1 MQLSVQFHGARTG
14 GRLFVLVHGWQ
25 HAPKNLADLIAAV
38 RESFPEDDV
47 LLPCYPSSTW
57 SNGDLCLVA
66 EYCVQQIQ
74 EAWEKHR
81 KAGYREVVLIG
92 HSLGA
97 LLARKT
103 YLIAHGKYSEYP
115 IEGAAPE
122 KREWAD
128 RIQRLVL
135 LSGMNRGWKLYPKNK
150 YTPPRVWLWRLLLLT
165 AARVTHRGTLVR
177 SAYRGAPFVVNLRLD
192 WLELMHAGVQPAL
205 VVQLAGT
212 RDTVIDPTDHIDLL
226 SGANFRYLSV
236 EGTSHHAMVR
246 FDDTEAGRER
256 KRKFLRALQDAP
268 AVLKNEISLNVERP
282 DPDVQ
287 QVVLLLHGIRDQ
299 GGWTEELLKE
309 IEAGGAL
316 REQKVK
322 GRIGNY
328 GYLPLLPFLVGLG
341 RRRHL
346 LQFMDLYA
354 EARAA
359 FPKAKCSFVGH
370 SNGTY
375 LMATALSR
383 YVSCRFD
390 RVAFIGCI
398 LHRRFGWIDRM
409 SGRVGRVRNYVA
421 TDDWV
426 VAIFPSF
433 FESVRIFPFNRD
445 FGSAGHTGF
454 TQVSDRFENVRFIEG
469 DHGAGLE
476 TRNRPALLSFLL
488 ADEPETAPLI
498 VPAQRAR
505 TVTLHKMC
513 TYIWILLLAGV
524 VALFY
529 GATRLNGYMGYP
541 WPVVQ
546 ALYVLVLIFV
556 FFRY

>member
-1 MQLSVQFHGARTG
+1 
-14 GRLFVLVHGWQ
+14 
-25 HAPKNLADLIAAV
+25 
-38 RESFPEDDV
+38 
-47 LLPCYPSSTW
+47 
-57 SNGDLCLVA
+57 
-66 EYCVQQIQ
+66 
-74 EAWEKHR
+74 
-81 KAGYREVVLIG
+81 
-92 HSLGA
+92 
-97 LLARKT
+97 
-103 YLIAHGKYSEYP
+103 
-115 IEGAAPE
+115 
-122 KREWAD
+122 
-128 RIQRLVL
+128 
-135 LSGMNRGWKLYPKNK
+135 
-150 YTPPRVWLWRLLLLT
+150 
-165 AARVTHRGTLVR
+165 
-177 SAYRGAPFVVNLRLD
+177 
-192 WLELMHAGVQPAL
+192 MHAGVQPEL

-246 FDDTEAGRER
+246 FDGTEAGRER
-256 KRKFLRALQDAP
+256 KRKVPAGFAGRARGAEERDQSQRGAP
-268 AVLKNEISLNVERP
+268 RHPA
-282 DPDVQ
+282 VQ
-287 QVVLLLHGIRDQ
+287 QVVLLLHGIRDH

-309 IEAGGAL
+309 IEAGGAQ
-316 REQKVK
+316 RTQKVK

-328 GYLPLLPFLVGLG
+328 DYLPLLPFLVGLG

-370 SNGTY
+370 SNGTNP
-375 LMATALSR
+375 MATALSR

-398 LHRRFGWIDRM
+398 LHRRFGWIDHM
-409 SGRVGRVRNYVA
+409 SGRVAAVRNYVA

-433 FESVRIFPFNRD
+433 FESVRILPFNRD

-469 DHGAGLE
+469 GHGAGLE
-476 TRNRPALLSFLL
+476 TKNRPALLSFLL
-488 ADEPETAPLI
+488 GDEPEAAPAT
-498 VPAQRAR
+498 VPAQGGRS
-505 TVTLHKMC
+505 VTAHKMC
-513 TYIWILLLAGV
+513 TYIWILLLVGV

-529 GATRLNGYMGYP
+529 GAARLNGYMGYP

-546 ALYVLVLIFV
+546 ALYVVVLIFV
-556 FFRY
+556 CFPLLRRTRFRVSKFTAFLVFASVLGAQQAPDPPPAGERRLKTRTEVPNPAAAGPVRTEIVVDRAGRHQAAHPVAAACFYQERAARRSDLCANGVSGRHRRQSGDSRGNLGTGRCRYRQARGAN